1 MWSSTPVI
9 FVLSC
14 VVIPTVT
21 CSTVLFIL
29 PVSTN
34 SHKNV
39 FMPLAKAL
47 GAKGHE
53 VHFVSSRLSKKPV
66 RNVVEYAVP
75 TMEDAINEGAQEMWR
90 QEGESSLLGSLITM
104 YMLANIG
111 ARACDL
117 VIMREKNNE

>member
-1 MWSSTPVI
+1 
-9 FVLSC
+9 
-14 VVIPTVT
+14 
-21 CSTVLFIL
+21 
-29 PVSTN
+29 
-34 SHKNV
+34 
-39 FMPLAKAL
+39 MPLAKAL